1 MKYEYIIKESSQD
14 TREFKVVSNEKLNRD
29 EIINAISDSS
39 MNENSIDITRLNN
52 NKKVIK
58 TSYNGAEYGD
68 DPVIEIE
75 QQ

>member
-1 MKYEYIIKESSQD
+1 MKYEYIIKESTQD
-14 TREFKVVSNEKLNRD
+14 TKEFKVVSNQKLNRD
-29 EIINAISDSS
+29 EIINAISCSS

-58 TSYNGAEYGD
+58 TSYNGTEYGD

>member
-1 MKYEYIIKESSQD
+1 MKYEYIIKESTQD
-14 TREFKVVSNEKLNRD
+14 TKEFKVVSNQKLNRD
-29 EIINAISDSS
+29 EIINAISCSS

-58 TSYNGAEYGD
+58 TSYNGTEYGD
-68 DPVIEIE
+68 DPIIEIE

>member
-1 MKYEYIIKESSQD
+1 MKYKYIVHESTQD
-14 TREFKVVSNEKLNRD
+14 TKEFKLVSNEKLNRD
-29 EIINAISDSS
+29 DIINAISCSS
-39 MNENSIDITRLNN
+39 MNKNSIDITRLNN

-58 TSYNGAEYGD
+58 TSYNGTEYGD

>member
-1 MKYEYIIKESSQD
+1 MKYEYIIKESTQD

-29 EIINAISDSS
+29 DIINAISHSS
-39 MNENSIDITRLNN
+39 MNEHSIDITRLNN

-58 TSYNGAEYGD
+58 TSYNGTEYGD

>member
-1 MKYEYIIKESSQD
+1 MKYEYIIKESTQD
-14 TREFKVVSNEKLNRD
+14 TKEFKVVSNQKLNRG
-29 EIINAISDSS
+29 EIINAISCSS

-58 TSYNGAEYGD
+58 TSYNGTEYGD